1 MSQEKLTDRLLK
13 ARQFLENVEIDDD
26 NRIKIS
32 QVCSEL
38 NVDGLRGDIVTN
50 RASKALAIFEGRQKT
65 TIQDIYRVI
74 TLCLRH
80 RLRKDPLES
89 VDSGE
94 KVIEVFK
101 KVFGYYSNNT

>member
-1 MSQEKLTDRLLK
+1 MDYDS
-13 ARQFLENVEIDDD
+13 
-26 NRIKIS
+26 RIKIS

-50 RASKALAIFEGRQKT
+50 RASKALAIFEGRQRT

-80 RLRKDPLES
+80 RLKKDPLET

-94 KVIEVFK
+94 RVREVFK
-101 KVFGYYSNNT
+101 RIFGYQPNIL